1 MRQIICISN
10 SPDVI
15 CNIRRSFS
23 VISHNTP
30 CSLFWQVLPDIP
42 PLYNQVRNARYLHT
56 LLQYQEISEAFC
68 PTLFQI
74 LPLHD
79 GSNSIRFIFSDTSSC
94 FHFCKYVAHI
104 QKLLSD
110 FSQILSA
117 VFIIETQR
125 KYIIFANKIPTC
137 LFFNIMLY

>member
-94 FHFCKYVAHI
+94 FYFCKYVAHI

>member
-117 VFIIETQR
+117 VFIIETQTE
-125 KYIIFANKIPTC
+125 YINSVSKIPTC

>member
-10 SPDVI
+10 SPDVTDD
-15 CNIRRSFS
+15 IRRSFS

-125 KYIIFANKIPTC
+125 KYINFANKIPTC

>member
-30 CSLFWQVLPDIP
+30 CSLFWQVPPDIP
-42 PLYNQVRNARYLHT
+42 HLYNQVRNARYLHT
-56 LLQYQEISEAFC
+56 LLQYQVTSEVLC

-137 LFFNIMLY
+137 LIFNIMLY

>member
-15 CNIRRSFS
+15 CNIRRSLS

-30 CSLFWQVLPDIP
+30 CSLFWQVPPDIP
-42 PLYNQVRNARYLHT
+42 PLYNQVRNVRCLHT
-56 LLQYQEISEAFC
+56 LLQYQVTSEVLC
-68 PTLFQI
+68 PTQSQI

>member
-1 MRQIICISN
+1 MWQIICISN

>member
-125 KYIIFANKIPTC
+125 KYIIFVNKIPTC

>member
-68 PTLFQI
+68 PTQSQI

-79 GSNSIRFIFSDTSSC
+79 GSSSIRFIFSDTSSC

>member
-125 KYIIFANKIPTC
+125 KYINFANKIPTC

>member
-79 GSNSIRFIFSDTSSC
+79 GSTSIRFIFSDTSSC

>member
-1 MRQIICISN
+1 MVSKPLLYLWTITPPKKHN
-10 SPDVI
+10 HLFLVSPLLFLHPDTQVH
-15 CNIRRSFS
+15 S
-23 VISHNTP
+23 V
-30 CSLFWQVLPDIP
+30 
-42 PLYNQVRNARYLHT
+42 RYLHT
-56 LLQYQEISEAFC
+56 LLQYQEISEALC
-68 PTLFQI
+68 PTQSQI

-79 GSNSIRFIFSDTSSC
+79 ESNSIRFIFSDTSSC

>member
-56 LLQYQEISEAFC
+56 LLQYQVTSEVLC
-68 PTLFQI
+68 PTQSQI

-79 GSNSIRFIFSDTSSC
+79 GSNSFRFIFSDTSSC

>member
-1 MRQIICISN
+1 MRRPVFSAKYDQHG
-10 SPDVI
+10 
-15 CNIRRSFS
+15 RRS
-23 VISHNTP
+23 VKRIK
-30 CSLFWQVLPDIP
+30 SLIP
-42 PLYNQVRNARYLHT
+42 ATDLCIHFCDLITKLLLRYLDNDRC
-56 LLQYQEISEAFC
+56 LLPFSACCVKSCFDDLIKQ
-68 PTLFQI
+68 L
-74 LPLHD
+74 LP
-79 GSNSIRFIFSDTSSC
+79 NSIRFIFSDTSSC

-125 KYIIFANKIPTC
+125 EYINFANKIPTC

>member
-42 PLYNQVRNARYLHT
+42 PLYNQMRNARYLHT

>member
-15 CNIRRSFS
+15 CNIRQSFS

>member
-94 FHFCKYVAHI
+94 FHLCKYVAHI